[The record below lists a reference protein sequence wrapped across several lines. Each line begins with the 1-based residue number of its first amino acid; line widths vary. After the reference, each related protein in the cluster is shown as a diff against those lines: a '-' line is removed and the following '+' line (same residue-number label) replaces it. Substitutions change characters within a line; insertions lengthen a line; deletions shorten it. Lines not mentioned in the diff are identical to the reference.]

1 MRIYLM
7 RHSETDW
14 NRAGRV
20 QGHTDI
26 HLNYNGMKIAAL
38 AGDGMADIPIDLCY
52 TSPLVRAQET
62 AGLILSRNKHYI
74 EKGAITKLDDR
85 LMELNFGVWE
95 GKLSNPALGE
105 IDRTQYHQFFRE
117 GKPEFIP
124 EGAETI
130 DDVIKR
136 TSSFLDD
143 ISSRADYRDKNILV
157 MSHGCAIRCML
168 RRFSDDPQYF
178 DKPKVLY
185 NCEAEIIEKNEKGEL
200 YLSQKDVLYY
210 DESLAEDLYKMT

>member
-38 AGDGMADIPIDLCY
+38 AGDGMADILIDLCY

-74 EKGAITKLDDR
+74 EKDAITKLDDR

-143 ISSRADYRDKNILV
+143 ISSRPDYQDKNILV

-168 RRFSDDPQYF
+168 RRFSDDPAYF

-185 NCEAEIIEKNEKGEL
+185 NCEAEIIEKNDKGEL

>member
-143 ISSRADYRDKNILV
+143 ISSRPDYQDKNILV

-168 RRFSDDPQYF
+168 RRFSYDPKYF